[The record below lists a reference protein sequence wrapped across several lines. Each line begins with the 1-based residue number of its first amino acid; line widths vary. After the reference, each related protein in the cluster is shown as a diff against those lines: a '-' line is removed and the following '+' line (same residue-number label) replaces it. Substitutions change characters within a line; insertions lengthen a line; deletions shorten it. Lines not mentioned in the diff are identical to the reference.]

1 MSVSALKLS
10 ELQFCCND
18 ISKCQD
24 QEEGPAMAA
33 EGFVEQQGPNH
44 IVRIRQDQ
52 NLDELFKVAIEGT
65 LISTTVHIHT
75 SKISTTTYT

>member
-1 MSVSALKLS
+1 
-10 ELQFCCND
+10 
-18 ISKCQD
+18 
-24 QEEGPAMAA
+24 MAA